1 MAHVFIPGWIE
12 CTLEA
17 TGPGGQQWLH
27 KISFRSGNAS
37 PDYSDCLTVAQT
49 VAGWWS
55 SNYRN
60 MVTSGITARRAVAT
74 AGDAMPSAQ
83 ATVFIGTP
91 GLRAGVQAPSEVSAA
106 MLFFTHLNGRRNHGG
121 PRSWSPTNSDINGD
135 HFTAAYMTAI
145 VGVWQNLINA
155 ANTAGFPVVVAS
167 RTDVQL
173 KTIAGV
179 VAIDDVIDSER
190 RRTINRGR

>member
-12 CTLEA
+12 ATLEA
-17 TGPGGQQWLH
+17 TGPSGQQWLH
-27 KISFRSGNAS
+27 KIGFRSPNAS

-49 VAGWWS
+49 VATWWN

-60 MVTSGITARRAVAT
+60 MVSSQVVGRRVVAT

-83 ATVFIGTP
+83 ATVLLTLAGNRT
-91 GLRAGVQAPSEVSAA
+91 GVQAPSEISAA
-106 MLFFTHLNGRRNHGG
+106 MAFFTHLNGRRNHGG
-121 PRSWSPTNSDINGD
+121 PRSWAPVTADLNGD
-135 HFTAAYMTAI
+135 HFNSAYMGAI

-155 ANTAGFPVVVAS
+155 ANTAGFPVVIAS
-167 RTDVQL
+167 RTDSQL
-173 KTIAGV
+173 KTVAGV
-179 VAIDDVIDSER
+179 IAIDDIVDSER